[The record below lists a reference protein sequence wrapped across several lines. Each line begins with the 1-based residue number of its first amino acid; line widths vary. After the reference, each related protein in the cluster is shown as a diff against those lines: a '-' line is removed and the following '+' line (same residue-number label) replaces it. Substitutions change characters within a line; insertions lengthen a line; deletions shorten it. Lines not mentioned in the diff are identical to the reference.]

1 MEEQNQQEK
10 KVVNEVFTKEDA
22 EKNKVMAIMAYIIWL
37 VPYLAAKDSKFAMYH
52 AKQGLVLF
60 LAGVALY
67 IGYWLLWRILP
78 WSMWGFISLIS
89 TVFSLGILALAI
101 IGIINA
107 SQGEAKELPIIG
119 KYSKKF

>member
-10 KVVNEVFTKEDA
+10 KVVNEVFTKEDI
-22 EKNKVMAIMAYIIWL
+22 EKNKVMAILAYIIWL
-37 VPYLAAKDSKFAMYH
+37 IPYFGAKDSKFAMYH

-60 LAGVALY
+60 LASLALY
-67 IGYWLLWRILP
+67 VGYWLLWRILP
-78 WSMWGFISLIS
+78 WSMWGFISLVS
-89 TVFSLGILALAI
+89 TVFSLAVLALAI